1 MITWLFIIF
10 RTINLILIWI
20 LIFYKRKEPALLL
33 AWILL
38 LIFLPPVGFVMYQ
51 LFERTPIPKK
61 KTLFLNEY
69 HEQKQTRTFS
79 RSFNNSVASVIAFNE
94 IYNGSKLYMFHDWMY
109 FSNGK
114 DKYKQLFADIEQA
127 TESIHLLYF
136 IVREDE
142 VGEKLIDLLT
152 QKASQGVEVRLV
164 YDSAGCF
171 GTRLNYFKPIIE
183 AGGHV
188 YHFHPPTFRL
198 IGLNYNY
205 RNHRKIVVID
215 GRIGYLG
222 GMNIGKEYMSLDPK
236 YAPWRDG
243 HIRLVGEAVADLQY
257 RFIKDYLLVCEDD
270 KDELHIK
277 EQLNHYYKSSL
288 VMTPCPIQIVSA
300 GPDTPTDDIKMA
312 FIKMMQVATT
322 SIRIQTP
329 YFIPDSLF
337 LETLKIAA
345 YSGVK
350 VEVMIPTIADHHY
363 VHRTTT
369 SYIKELREANITVYL
384 YEGFLHSKNLIIDDE
399 ICTVGSTNIDQ
410 RSFKINYEINAFI
423 YDKELT
429 DQVVYQFHKDVNNC
443 RIVDETYEREK
454 SLIIRIEEGIYRLIS
469 MLL

>member
-1 MITWLFIIF
+1 MMTWLFIIF
-10 RTINLILIWI
+10 RLINLIFICI

-38 LIFLPPVGFVMYQ
+38 LIFLPPVGFVMYL

-69 HEQKQTRTFS
+69 YNQRVSRTCNQ
-79 RSFNNSVASVIAFNE
+79 SFKDSVASVISFNE
-94 IYNGSKLYMFHDWMY
+94 IYNGSKLYMFQEWMY
-109 FSNGK
+109 FSNGR
-114 DKYKQLFADIEQA
+114 DKYNQLFADIEQA

-142 VGEKLIDLLT
+142 VGEKLIHLLAL
-152 QKASQGVEVRLV
+152 KAAQGIEVRLV

-171 GTRLNYFKPIIE
+171 GTTLKYFTPIIR

-188 YHFHPPTFRL
+188 YHFHPPTLRL
-198 IGLNYNY
+198 IGWNYNY

-215 GRIGYLG
+215 GRVGYLG

-236 YAPWRDG
+236 YSPWRDA
-243 HIRLVGEAVADLQY
+243 HIRLMGDAVADLQY
-257 RFIKDYLLVCEDD
+257 RFIKDYLLVCEDEA
-270 KDELHIK
+270 DEMHIK
-277 EQLNHYYKSSL
+277 QKLNDYYKSSL
-288 VMTPCPIQIVSA
+288 VMMTCPIQIVSA

-312 FIKMMQVATT
+312 FVKMIQIATT

-350 VEVMIPTIADHHY
+350 VELMIPTIADHHY
-363 VHRTTT
+363 VYRTTT
-369 SYIKELREANITVYL
+369 SFIKELIDANITVYL
-384 YEGFLHSKNLIIDDE
+384 YQGFLHSKNIIIDDE

-423 YDKELT
+423 YDKKFT
-429 DQVVYQFHKDVNNC
+429 AQVVHQFQKDLENC
-443 RIVDETYEREK
+443 LIVDESYEHEK
-454 SLIIRIEEGIYRLIS
+454 SLLVRVEESIYRLVS
-469 MLL
+469 MIL